1 MAVSNESLTNSM
13 IKEIT
18 RDEVVIKNYRKL
30 RSKSVIKHNL
40 TGLSIYLGSKNT
52 LIWDNDLEKI
62 EALRKITNSVRII
75 SKIYNDIEY
84 VGN

>member
-1 MAVSNESLTNSM
+1 MAVSNESLTNSL

-18 RDEVVIKNYRKL
+18 RDEVIIKNYRKL

-40 TGLSIYLGSKNT
+40 TQLNIYIGSKNT

-75 SKIYNDIEY
+75 SNIYSNIEY